1 MDIDISCG
9 VCYNMNNIKGGDNMN
24 KNADLGKLVLFTSIL
39 CFVFEVISIY
49 VLGVAFITGLIGI
62 LALSM
67 DLLREFL
74 VRYIIAF
81 VLSVVSMVLGLFTIS
96 KYYRLKELGIK
107 RKKISLLLAIIGTI
121 CAFCIIIFILHL
133 LLAWLLVWA
142 QQLINSNQLFGFLY

>member
-1 MDIDISCG
+1 
-9 VCYNMNNIKGGDNMN
+9 MN

-96 KYYRLKELGIK
+96 KYYRFKELGIK

-121 CAFCIIIFILHL
+121 CAFCIIIFILLL
-133 LLAWLLVWA
+133 LLAWILV
-142 QQLINSNQLFGFLY
+142 